1 VKTVLFLCVHNSAR
15 SQMAEAF
22 FNRYAGGLAAAASAG
37 TVPSAAV
44 NPLVIEAMREVG
56 IDLSAKKPRLLDYA
70 MLEQADRVVSM
81 GCGVEAA
88 CPARLASTEDWALAD
103 PSGKTTREIKAIRD
117 EIERR
122 VLHLL
127 AELGISREH

>member
-1 VKTVLFLCVHNSAR
+1 MKTVLFICVHNSAR

-22 FNRYAGGLAAAASAG
+22 FNRHAGGRALAVSAG
-37 TVPSAAV
+37 TMPSAAV
-44 NPLVIEAMREVG
+44 NPLVIEAMREAG
-56 IDLSAKKPRLLDYA
+56 IDLSARKPRLLDYT

-81 GCGVEAA
+81 GCGVDAA
-88 CPARLASTEDWALAD
+88 CPARLVPVEDWALAD
-103 PSGKTTREIKAIRD
+103 PTGKTPREVRAIRN

-122 VLHLL
+122 VLELL